1 MNTRNEWNQHVEN
14 LNHSFEKALALTKET
29 EEYFGDYV
37 MMDEERAILNTQWK
51 NWKDNRFE
59 IVVVGEFSTGKST
72 FINALL
78 RKNVLPSKVTPTT
91 ATINFIRHV
100 EQGDGTEKAV
110 INFFN
115 GNKVEASFDQLE
127 KYVTEMSEEHNV
139 VEEISHV
146 DIFVDS
152 KYLTEGV
159 VIVDTPGLQALHP
172 EHEKITKE
180 QIKKSNASVL
190 LFNMEQPGKR
200 SEFMF
205 LKDLSDSIDRIF
217 FVGNRMDGVPE
228 NEISDVVN
236 SLESALKVNDYQSI
250 PEEYAKV
257 FPISALQA
265 LKGRDKN
272 TMTKRWQGW
281 SSEELIEASRF
292 AEFESRLEEYLFQGE
307 KTKDVIRAPYNALSS
322 FYEQL
327 QNKMNQIEVL
337 ISGEISIE
345 VLQKEKERLAEEVEL
360 RKLQLQ
366 DQERNLK
373 NLFQDVVY
381 EHEKDFNE
389 RKEHEKKFF
398 VEQISEMELI
408 EDLEDEAPNIMIN
421 LNKSFQKLVDQGIND
436 LSNQLEMQMR
446 REITDFEVSI
456 EEYSNNKIESLTSKK
471 IMIEKNLATASSQTD
486 IKFINE
492 QFSEEAA
499 ALEEQRELLK
509 QKQKLEY
516 ELDGLKS
523 EGNLVKSQY
532 QRKDDFLNKLLQ
544 STDATRKEYGVIK
557 KRRFWRDKKGMV
569 DVPSEDYVRKVKEK
583 QELMDKN
590 EDKERKILAS
600 KNQLE
605 NELALNDSEF
615 ETTQDYFEAR
625 KEFKKR
631 KEEERI
637 KRLGERTKLEERR
650 LSREKKKVIR
660 EIEDVF
666 ESLRR
671 EYRSLLRG
679 LDALTLARQEIEGYI
694 QNKDI
699 ELNIKLKDLDSKE
712 KLLQENAQKQEVYR
726 GNLQIVRTKAEQEKG
741 NVVSLL
747 VEAL

>member
-1 MNTRNEWNQHVEN
+1 MNTRNEWNEHVEN
-14 LNHSFEKALALTKET
+14 LNRSFEKALALTKET

-37 MMDEERAILNTQWK
+37 MLDEDRAVLNTQLK

-91 ATINFIRHV
+91 ATINFIKHV

-115 GNKVEASFDQLE
+115 GSKIESSFDQLE

-172 EHEKITKE
+172 EHERITKK

-205 LKDLSDSIDRIF
+205 LQDLSDSIDRIF
-217 FVGNRMDGVPE
+217 FVGNRMDGVPD
-228 NEISDVVN
+228 NEISDVVTA
-236 SLESALKVNDYQSI
+236 LESSLKDNNYQSI

-265 LKGRDKN
+265 LKGRDEN
-272 TMTKRWQGW
+272 TITKRWQGW
-281 SSEELIEASRF
+281 SSEALIESSRF
-292 AEFESRLEEYLFQGE
+292 AEFESRLEEYLFHGE
-307 KTKDVIRAPYNALSS
+307 KAKDVIRAPYSALSN

-337 ISGEISIE
+337 ISGEIGIE

-389 RKEHEKKFF
+389 RKEREKQFF

-408 EDLEDEAPNIMIN
+408 EDLEDEAPNIMNN
-421 LNKSFQKLVDQGIND
+421 LNKSFQRLVDQGLND

-446 REITDFEVSI
+446 REIIDFEVSI
-456 EEYSNNKIESLTSKK
+456 EEYSNHKIESLTSAEIKV
-471 IMIEKNLATASSQTD
+471 ETNLETENSQTD
-486 IKFINE
+486 IKFVND

-509 QKQKLEY
+509 QKQKLEC

-523 EGNLVKSQY
+523 KEKLMKSQY
-532 QRKDDFLNKLLQ
+532 QRREDFFNTLLQ
-544 STDATRKEYGVIK
+544 STDATRQEYGVIK
-557 KRRFWRDKKGMV
+557 RRRFLWDKKGMV
-569 DVPSEDYVRKVKEK
+569 DVPNEEYARRLKEK
-583 QELMDKN
+583 EELMNKN
-590 EDKERKILAS
+590 RDEERKILAS
-600 KNQLE
+600 ESQLE
-605 NELALNDSEF
+605 SELALNESEF

-625 KEFKKR
+625 KELKKR

-666 ESLRR
+666 EGLRR

-679 LDALTLARQEIEGYI
+679 LDALALARQEIEGYI

-712 KLLQENAQKQEVYR
+712 KLLQENTQKQEVYR
-726 GNLQIVRTKAEQEKG
+726 QNLEVVRTKAEQEKE
-741 NVVSLL
+741 NVVNLL
-747 VEAL
+747 VEAY

>member
-1 MNTRNEWNQHVEN
+1 MSTRNEWNKHVEN
-14 LNHSFEKALALTKET
+14 LNCSFEKALALTKET

-37 MMDEERAILNTQWK
+37 MMDEERVILNTQWK

-91 ATINFIRHV
+91 ATINFIRHI

-115 GNKVEASFDQLE
+115 GNKIESSFDQLE

-152 KYLTEGV
+152 QYLTEGV

-172 EHEKITKE
+172 EHERITKE

-236 SLESALKVNDYQSI
+236 SLESSLKDNNYQSV

-307 KTKDVIRAPYNALSS
+307 KTKDVICAPYNALSS

-389 RKEHEKKFF
+389 RKEREKQFF
-398 VEQISEMELI
+398 IEQISEMELI
-408 EDLEDEAPNIMIN
+408 EDLEDEASNIMVN
-421 LNKSFQKLVDQGIND
+421 LNKTFQKLVDQGIND

-446 REITDFEVSI
+446 REITNFEVSI
-456 EEYSNNKIESLTSKK
+456 EEYSSHKIESLTNQEIKVA
-471 IMIEKNLATASSQTD
+471 KNLTMENSQMD
-486 IKFINE
+486 NE
-492 QFSEEAA
+492 SISNQFAEEAA
-499 ALEEQRELLK
+499 ALEEQMKLLK
-509 QKQKLEY
+509 QKQKLEC
-516 ELDGLKS
+516 ELDGLNSKKNVMS
-523 EGNLVKSQY
+523 SQH
-532 QRKDDFLNKLLQ
+532 QRKEDFLNKLLQ

-557 KRRFWRDKKGMV
+557 KRRIWFDKKGMI
-569 DVPSEDYVRKVKEK
+569 DVENEDYVRLVTEK
-583 QELMDKN
+583 QGLMKQNMDEENKLFSSINQKN
-590 EDKERKILAS
+590 
-600 KNQLE
+600 
-605 NELALNDSEF
+605 NELVLNDSEF
-615 ETTQDYFEAR
+615 ETVQDYYEAR
-625 KEFKKR
+625 KELKKR

-637 KRLGERTKLEERR
+637 KRLGEKTKLEERR

-679 LDALTLARQEIEGYI
+679 LDALALARQEIEGYI
-694 QNKDI
+694 QDKDI
-699 ELNIKLKDLDSKE
+699 ELNIKLKDLHSKE

-726 GNLQIVRTKAEQEKG
+726 KNLEVVRTKAEQEKE

-747 VEAL
+747 VEAY